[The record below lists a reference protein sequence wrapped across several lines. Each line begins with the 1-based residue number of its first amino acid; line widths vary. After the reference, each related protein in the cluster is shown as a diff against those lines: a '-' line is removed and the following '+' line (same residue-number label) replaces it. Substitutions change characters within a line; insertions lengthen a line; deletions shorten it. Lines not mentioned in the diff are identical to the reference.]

1 MALRRWG
8 TGIDSSSKILE
19 STSLDGMK
27 SVASACMEGLGSPS
41 ASRIRLLAKHRFD
54 FRVLIGSSG
63 AIPMLNRAT
72 IGVCRAI
79 PPPVTL
85 LVGGSMQSKKVALA
99 TLGKRAPHDG
109 TMSMR

>member
-27 SVASACMEGLGSPS
+27 SVARACMEGLGSPS

-63 AIPMLNRAT
+63 AVPISILVLKRHRRLLPEKFSSNNRFLSRNGRT
-72 IGVCRAI
+72 CLI
-79 PPPVTL
+79 
-85 LVGGSMQSKKVALA
+85 
-99 TLGKRAPHDG
+99 
-109 TMSMR
+109 